1 MRPSGGVCRKLLLSG
16 CCLALRLL
24 LLVAPVRSSVRF
36 ITEPSDIVT
45 TAGKTIRLDC
55 EANFDSVATLPQIR
69 WRIPDGQYFDFIGD
83 TRRSILKN
91 GSLLIKNVFNNDEKD
106 ISEGLEAYQCV
117 AFVDNIGSA
126 VSRIATI
133 TLARLSPFEKQPTD
147 LRLLPGQT
155 AHFSCVI
162 NSQPLPKITWFKDHS
177 PLVIDR
183 TRMTIFPS
191 GALEI
196 DYVQK
201 EDNGAYR
208 CNVTGLDR
216 HRLSDPGVLTIVE
229 NEDTIKRLKA
239 PEFVAK
245 PQPTIALEGSI
256 VTLDC
261 AAVGNPRPQISW
273 LKGGTLID
281 MAYLDSRFS
290 IIGTGGLQITQVN
303 KNDDGNYICR
313 AENHED
319 STDASA
325 TLEVHVKPQFIRK
338 PKDTMVLEKEDII
351 LECEVAGK
359 PPPRVIWLKNGDRI
373 KQDEYLQFVSGTN
386 LKISGLM
393 TMDSGMFQCLAS
405 NPAGNIQSSA
415 FLNVFHA
422 DNLPS
427 SNSST
432 NISTDFINSFSAAE
446 KPKDLKNNL
455 PSSPRALEASLVSSR
470 LATLTWINPLKTNGE
485 ILTYT
490 IFYQEEGS
498 DRERMTN
505 TSQTDITISGLL
517 PDKYYLF
524 RVMAVNEYG
533 IGESSPRLKVM
544 TKAEINL
551 PGQPYNVTAKAV
563 SPTSIYVSWSRPEHG
578 SENLKEYKLFYM
590 KDSTSEEQFIIT
602 KYTERE
608 ISDLSPYTK
617 YKIWV
622 VAYNQNG
629 PGMKSLE
636 VVVLTRPSA
645 PSQPPQNIVVEA
657 ISSTEI
663 NIRWEHPPKSNQN
676 GVITGYKIRYKKP
689 DRKSSGDTITTAGDN
704 LEYQI
709 SGLDKSSTYQVR
721 LWTLNTVGSSPP
733 SEWFTVLT
741 FDKNLREDT
750 VPDAPT
756 NFKVRAFSN
765 SLLIT
770 WSPPKDKSI
779 IVREYT
785 LGWGKGVPDVYKE
798 KINPKIRQYEIKN
811 LEQNADYVLSLAAVN
826 EMGLGPIVYQMITI
840 KEQTI
845 MNTLDESSN
854 PIIPPIGLKT
864 NVISPN
870 AIEVSWTDNSLLD
883 FDSNDEEMRSYL
895 VRYKS
900 SYSPSNARYKY
911 VNTSELSCI
920 INDLKPNTQYEFT
933 VKSIKGQFE
942 SAWSLL
948 VMNNTQEAK
957 PASPPRDLT
966 AVKNDDKP
974 QSLTLNWQPPKF
986 SNGQI
991 IAYLILYTTDDTS
1004 SDNEWITETVDG
1016 ELMSYS
1022 IKGLTPSTNYYFKI
1036 QAKNSVGY
1044 GPFSPTISIK
1054 TLPGSTSYNDGTS
1067 LKDGKSGINN
1077 TTILYIL
1084 IACCLL
1090 LISCIGIGIALLC
1103 CKQNKPLRNR
1113 SKKGYIKG
1121 STGYNAK
1128 GVAQS
1133 PSIKPPDL
1141 WIHHDQ
1147 MELKS
1152 MEKSSQG
1159 SLDTSSGCGQGSSN
1173 TYDGP
1178 DTRVTIHHV
1187 PQTTN
1192 SLEKNNYVSSY
1203 VGNTIIQ
1210 PLLSDEKVPT
1220 LNKRFKPVVLPVDS
1234 FDSIYNDTMAT
1245 LPSQESRSPHP
1256 KSQYATT
1263 TRAHVTVD
1271 LTAGAPENNYIVQ
1284 ATTVP
1289 DKFESIPVS
1298 STTNLQQQ
1306 HTGLVNSSE
1315 KRQQGHPLK
1324 SFSVPAPPPQSAPST
1339 PQQKHIVTVR
1349 PQGSS
1354 SPYKKNIYSAINNS
1368 PSSTSMSSGPKTWK
1382 SPLTGVNQR
1391 DTISEVESLSKIQ
1404 TSYSTEELN
1413 QEMANLEGLMK
1424 DLSAITAS
1432 EFQC

>member
-1 MRPSGGVCRKLLLSG
+1 MRPTGGVCRKLLLSG
-16 CCLALRLL
+16 WCLTLRLL
-24 LLVAPVRSSVRF
+24 LFVAPVRSSVRF

-147 LRLLPGQT
+147 LRLFPGQT

-216 HRLSDPGVLTIVE
+216 HRLSDPGVLTVVE
-229 NEDTIKRLKA
+229 NEDIIKRLKA

-245 PQPTIALEGSI
+245 PQSTIALEGSI

-313 AENHED
+313 VENHED

-359 PPPRVIWLKNGDRI
+359 PPPRVTWLKNGDRI
-373 KQDEYLQFVSGTN
+373 KQDEYLQFVNGTN

-422 DNLPS
+422 
-427 SNSST
+427 
-432 NISTDFINSFSAAE
+432 AE

-455 PSSPRALEASLVSSR
+455 PSSPRALEASFVSSR

-505 TSQTDITISGLL
+505 TSQTEITISGLL
-517 PDKYYLF
+517 PDKHYLF

-563 SPTSIYVSWSRPEHG
+563 SPTSIYVSWSRPEYG

-590 KDSTSEEQFIIT
+590 KDSTSEEQFFIT
-602 KYTERE
+602 KHTDRE

-663 NIRWEHPPKSNQN
+663 NIRWEHPPKSSQN
-676 GVITGYKIRYKKP
+676 GIITGYKIRYKKL
-689 DRKSSGDTITTAGDN
+689 DKKSSGDTITTAGDN

-709 SGLDKSSTYQVR
+709 SGLDKSSTYQIR
-721 LWTLNTVGSSPP
+721 LWTLNTVGFSPP
-733 SEWFTVLT
+733 SEWFTVLP

-826 EMGLGPIVYQMITI
+826 EMGLGPIVYQMATI
-840 KEQTI
+840 REQTI
-845 MNTLDESSN
+845 INTLEESSN

-870 AIEVSWTDNSLLD
+870 AIEVSWTDNSLLE
-883 FDSNDEEMRSYL
+883 FDSNVEDVRLYL
-895 VRYKS
+895 VRYKP
-900 SYSPSNARYKY
+900 SYSPNNARYKY
-911 VNTSELSCI
+911 VNTTELSCI

-933 VKSIKGQFE
+933 VKLIKGQFE

-948 VMNNTQEAK
+948 AMNNTQEAK

-966 AVKNDDKP
+966 AVKNEDKP
-974 QSLTLNWQPPKF
+974 QSITLNWQPPKF

-1004 SDNEWITETVDG
+1004 SDNEWITETVEG

-1022 IKGLTPSTNYYFKI
+1022 IKGLTPSTNYFFKI
-1036 QAKNSVGY
+1036 QAKNSIGY

-1054 TLPGSTSYNDGTS
+1054 TLPGGIPNNDGTS

-1203 VGNTIIQ
+1203 VGNTVIQ
-1210 PLLSDEKVPT
+1210 PLLSDEKVST

-1245 LPSQESRSPHP
+1245 LPSQETRSPHP
-1256 KSQYATT
+1256 KSQYATA

-1284 ATTVP
+1284 ATTIP

-1298 STTNLQQQ
+1298 SAGNPQQQ
-1306 HTGLVNSSE
+1306 HTGLVNSNE

-1382 SPLTGVNQR
+1382 SPLTGLNQR
-1391 DTISEVESLSKIQ
+1391 DPITEVESLSKIQ

>member
-1 MRPSGGVCRKLLLSG
+1 MRPTGGVCRKLLLSG
-16 CCLALRLL
+16 WCLTLRLL
-24 LLVAPVRSSVRF
+24 LFVAPVRSSVRF

-147 LRLLPGQT
+147 LRLFPGQT

-216 HRLSDPGVLTIVE
+216 HRLSDPGVLTVVE
-229 NEDTIKRLKA
+229 NEDIIKRLKA

-245 PQPTIALEGSI
+245 PQSTIALEGSI

-313 AENHED
+313 VENHED

-359 PPPRVIWLKNGDRI
+359 PPPRVTWLKNGDRI
-373 KQDEYLQFVSGTN
+373 KQDEYLQFVNGTN

-432 NISTDFINSFSAAE
+432 NISTDLVNTFSAAE

-455 PSSPRALEASLVSSR
+455 PSSPRALEASFVSSR

-505 TSQTDITISGLL
+505 TSQTEITISGLL
-517 PDKYYLF
+517 PDKHYLF

-563 SPTSIYVSWSRPEHG
+563 SPTSIYVSWSRPEYG

-590 KDSTSEEQFIIT
+590 KDSTSEEQFFIT
-602 KYTERE
+602 KHTDRE

-663 NIRWEHPPKSNQN
+663 NIRWEHPPKSSQN
-676 GVITGYKIRYKKP
+676 GIITGYKIRYKKL
-689 DRKSSGDTITTAGDN
+689 DKKSSGDTITTAGDN

-709 SGLDKSSTYQVR
+709 SGLDKSSTYQIR
-721 LWTLNTVGSSPP
+721 LWTLNTVGFSPP
-733 SEWFTVLT
+733 SEWFTVLP

-826 EMGLGPIVYQMITI
+826 EMGLGPIVYQMATI
-840 KEQTI
+840 REQTI
-845 MNTLDESSN
+845 INTLEESSN

-870 AIEVSWTDNSLLD
+870 AIEVSWTDNSLLE
-883 FDSNDEEMRSYL
+883 FDSNVEDVRLYL
-895 VRYKS
+895 VRYKP
-900 SYSPSNARYKY
+900 SYSPNNARYKY
-911 VNTSELSCI
+911 VNTTELSCI

-933 VKSIKGQFE
+933 VKLIKGQFE

-948 VMNNTQEAK
+948 AMNNTQEAK

-966 AVKNDDKP
+966 AVKNEDKP
-974 QSLTLNWQPPKF
+974 QSITLNWQPPKF

-1004 SDNEWITETVDG
+1004 SDNEWITETVEG

-1022 IKGLTPSTNYYFKI
+1022 IKGLTPSTNYFFKI
-1036 QAKNSVGY
+1036 QAKNSIGY

-1054 TLPGSTSYNDGTS
+1054 TLPGGIPNNDGTS

-1203 VGNTIIQ
+1203 VA
-1210 PLLSDEKVPT
+1210 
-1220 LNKRFKPVVLPVDS
+1220 
-1234 FDSIYNDTMAT
+1234 MAT
-1245 LPSQESRSPHP
+1245 LPSQETRSPHP
-1256 KSQYATT
+1256 KSQYATA

-1284 ATTVP
+1284 ATTIP

-1298 STTNLQQQ
+1298 SAGNPQQQ
-1306 HTGLVNSSE
+1306 HTGLVNSNE

-1368 PSSTSMSSGPKTWK
+1368 PSCTSMSSGPKTWK
-1382 SPLTGVNQR
+1382 SPLTGLNQR
-1391 DTISEVESLSKIQ
+1391 DPITEVESLSKIQ

>member
-1 MRPSGGVCRKLLLSG
+1 M
-16 CCLALRLL
+16 
-24 LLVAPVRSSVRF
+24 
-36 ITEPSDIVT
+36 
-45 TAGKTIRLDC
+45 
-55 EANFDSVATLPQIR
+55 Q
-69 WRIPDGQYFDFIGD
+69 
-83 TRRSILKN
+83 
-91 GSLLIKNVFNNDEKD
+91 
-106 ISEGLEAYQCV
+106 
-117 AFVDNIGSA
+117 
-126 VSRIATI
+126 
-133 TLARLSPFEKQPTD
+133 
-147 LRLLPGQT
+147 
-155 AHFSCVI
+155 
-162 NSQPLPKITWFKDHS
+162 
-177 PLVIDR
+177 
-183 TRMTIFPS
+183 
-191 GALEI
+191 
-196 DYVQK
+196 
-201 EDNGAYR
+201 
-208 CNVTGLDR
+208 
-216 HRLSDPGVLTIVE
+216 
-229 NEDTIKRLKA
+229 
-239 PEFVAK
+239 
-245 PQPTIALEGSI
+245 
-256 VTLDC
+256 
-261 AAVGNPRPQISW
+261 
-273 LKGGTLID
+273 
-281 MAYLDSRFS
+281 
-290 IIGTGGLQITQVN
+290 N
-303 KNDDGNYICR
+303 KN
-313 AENHED
+313 
-319 STDASA
+319 
-325 TLEVHVKPQFIRK
+325 Q
-338 PKDTMVLEKEDII
+338 
-351 LECEVAGK
+351 
-359 PPPRVIWLKNGDRI
+359 
-373 KQDEYLQFVSGTN
+373 TN

-432 NISTDFINSFSAAE
+432 NISTDFVNTFSAAE

-455 PSSPRALEASLVSSR
+455 PSSPRALEASFVSSR

-505 TSQTDITISGLL
+505 TSQTEITITGLL
-517 PDKYYLF
+517 PNKHYLF
-524 RVMAVNEYG
+524 RVMPVNEYG
-533 IGESSPRLKVM
+533 VGESSPRLKVM

-563 SPTSIYVSWSRPEHG
+563 SPTSIYVSWSRPEYG

-590 KDSTSEEQFIIT
+590 KDSTSEEQFFIT
-602 KYTERE
+602 KHTDRE

-663 NIRWEHPPKSNQN
+663 NIRWEHPPKSSQN

-689 DRKSSGDTITTAGDN
+689 DKKSSGDTITTAGDN

-709 SGLDKSSTYQVR
+709 SGLDKSSTYQIR
-721 LWTLNTVGSSPP
+721 LWTLNTVGFSPP

-826 EMGLGPIVYQMITI
+826 EMGLGPIVYQMATI
-840 KEQTI
+840 REQTI
-845 MNTLDESSN
+845 INTLEESSN

-870 AIEVSWTDNSLLD
+870 AIEVSWTDNSLLE
-883 FDSNDEEMRSYL
+883 FDSNADDVRLYL
-895 VRYKS
+895 VRYKP
-900 SYSPSNARYKY
+900 SYSPNNARYKY
-911 VNTSELSCI
+911 VNTTELSCI

-933 VKSIKGQFE
+933 VKLIKGQLE

-948 VMNNTQEAK
+948 AMNNTQEAK

-966 AVKNDDKP
+966 AVKNEDKP
-974 QSLTLNWQPPKF
+974 QSITLNWQPPKF

-1004 SDNEWITETVDG
+1004 SDTEWITETVEG

-1022 IKGLTPSTNYYFKI
+1022 IKGLTPSTNYFFKI

-1054 TLPGSTSYNDGTS
+1054 TLPGGIPNNDGTS

-1203 VGNTIIQ
+1203 VGNTVIQ
-1210 PLLSDEKVPT
+1210 PLLSDEKVST
-1220 LNKRFKPVVLPVDS
+1220 LNKRFKPVDS
-1234 FDSIYNDTMAT
+1234 LDSIYNDTMAT
-1245 LPSQESRSPHP
+1245 LPSQETRSPHP
-1256 KSQYATT
+1256 KSQYATA

-1298 STTNLQQQ
+1298 SAANLQQQ

-1324 SFSVPAPPPQSAPST
+1324 SFSVPAPPPQSTPST

-1368 PSSTSMSSGPKTWK
+1368 PSSASMSGSGPKTWK
-1382 SPLTGVNQR
+1382 SPLTGLNQR
-1391 DTISEVESLSKIQ
+1391 DPITEVESLSKIQ

>member
-1 MRPSGGVCRKLLLSG
+1 MRPSGGICRKLLLSG
-16 CCLALRLL
+16 YCLALRLL
-24 LLVAPVRSSVRF
+24 LLVASVRSSVRF
-36 ITEPSDIVT
+36 ITEPSDIIT

-83 TRRSILKN
+83 TKRSILKN

-147 LRLLPGQT
+147 LKLLPGQT
-155 AHFSCVI
+155 AYFSCVI

-229 NEDTIKRLKA
+229 NEDVIKRLKA

-245 PQPTIALEGSI
+245 PQSTIALEGSI

-303 KNDDGNYICR
+303 KNDDGNYVCR

-325 TLEVHVKPQFIRK
+325 TLEVHIKPQFIRK

-422 DNLPS
+422 ENLPS

-432 NISTDFINSFSAAE
+432 NISTDFVNSFSAAE

-455 PSSPRALEASLVSSR
+455 PSSPRALEASFVSSR

-517 PDKYYLF
+517 PDKHYLF

-533 IGESSPRLKVM
+533 IGDSSPRLKVM

-590 KDSTSEEQFIIT
+590 KDSTSEEQFFIT
-602 KYTERE
+602 KHTDRE

-636 VVVLTRPSA
+636 VVVLTKPSA

-657 ISSTEI
+657 ISATEI
-663 NIRWEHPPKSNQN
+663 NIRWEHPPKSSQN

-709 SGLDKSSTYQVR
+709 SNLDKSSTYQVR

-733 SEWFTVLT
+733 SEWFTILT

-826 EMGLGPIVYQMITI
+826 DMGLGPIVYQMATI
-840 KEQTI
+840 REQSI
-845 MNTLDESSN
+845 INTLEESSN
-854 PIIPPIGLKT
+854 PVIPPIGLKT

-870 AIEVSWTDNSLLD
+870 AIEVSWTDNSLLE
-883 FDSNDEEMRSYL
+883 FDSNVDDVHLYL

-900 SYSPSNARYKY
+900 SYSPNNSRYKY
-911 VNTSELSCI
+911 VNTTELSCI

-948 VMNNTQEAK
+948 VMNSTQEAK

-974 QSLTLNWQPPKF
+974 QSITLNWQPPKF

-1004 SDNEWITETVDG
+1004 SDNEWITEAVEGD
-1016 ELMSYS
+1016 LMSYS
-1022 IKGLTPSTNYYFKI
+1022 VKGLTPNTNYFFKI
-1036 QAKNSVGY
+1036 QAKNSIGY
-1044 GPFSPTISIK
+1044 GPFSPTINIK
-1054 TLPGSTSYNDGTS
+1054 TLPGGTPYNDGTS

-1203 VGNTIIQ
+1203 VA
-1210 PLLSDEKVPT
+1210 
-1220 LNKRFKPVVLPVDS
+1220 
-1234 FDSIYNDTMAT
+1234 MAT

-1271 LTAGAPENNYIVQ
+1271 LTAGVPENNYIVQ

-1298 STTNLQQQ
+1298 SAANLQQQQ

-1391 DTISEVESLSKIQ
+1391 DTITEVESLSKIQ

>member
-1 MRPSGGVCRKLLLSG
+1 MRPTGGVCRKLLLSG
-16 CCLALRLL
+16 WCLTLRLL
-24 LLVAPVRSSVRF
+24 LFVAPVRSSVRF

-147 LRLLPGQT
+147 LRLFPGQT

-216 HRLSDPGVLTIVE
+216 HRLSDPGVLTVVE
-229 NEDTIKRLKA
+229 NEDIIKRLKA

-245 PQPTIALEGSI
+245 PQSTIALEGSI

-313 AENHED
+313 VENHED

-359 PPPRVIWLKNGDRI
+359 PPPRVTWLKNGDRI
-373 KQDEYLQFVSGTN
+373 KQDEYLQFVNGTN

-422 DNLPS
+422 
-427 SNSST
+427 
-432 NISTDFINSFSAAE
+432 AE

-455 PSSPRALEASLVSSR
+455 PSSPRALEASFVSSR

-505 TSQTDITISGLL
+505 TSQTEITISGLL
-517 PDKYYLF
+517 PDKHYLF

-563 SPTSIYVSWSRPEHG
+563 SPTSIYVSWSRPEYG

-590 KDSTSEEQFIIT
+590 KDSTSEEQFFIT
-602 KYTERE
+602 KHTDRE

-663 NIRWEHPPKSNQN
+663 NIRWEHPPKSSQN
-676 GVITGYKIRYKKP
+676 GIITGYKIRYKKL
-689 DRKSSGDTITTAGDN
+689 DKKSSGDTITTAGDN

-709 SGLDKSSTYQVR
+709 SGLDKSSTYQIR
-721 LWTLNTVGSSPP
+721 LWTLNTVGFSPP
-733 SEWFTVLT
+733 SEWFTVLP

-826 EMGLGPIVYQMITI
+826 EMGLGPIVYQMATI
-840 KEQTI
+840 REQTI
-845 MNTLDESSN
+845 INTLEESSN

-870 AIEVSWTDNSLLD
+870 AIEVSWTDNSLLE
-883 FDSNDEEMRSYL
+883 FDSNVEDVRLYL
-895 VRYKS
+895 VRYKP
-900 SYSPSNARYKY
+900 SYSPNNARYKY
-911 VNTSELSCI
+911 VNTTELSCI

-933 VKSIKGQFE
+933 VKLIKGQFE

-948 VMNNTQEAK
+948 AMNNTQEAK

-966 AVKNDDKP
+966 AVKNEDKP
-974 QSLTLNWQPPKF
+974 QSITLNWQPPKF

-1004 SDNEWITETVDG
+1004 SDNEWITETVEG

-1022 IKGLTPSTNYYFKI
+1022 IKGLTPSTNYFFKI
-1036 QAKNSVGY
+1036 QAKNSIGY

-1054 TLPGSTSYNDGTS
+1054 TLPGGIPNNDGTS

-1203 VGNTIIQ
+1203 VA
-1210 PLLSDEKVPT
+1210 
-1220 LNKRFKPVVLPVDS
+1220 
-1234 FDSIYNDTMAT
+1234 MAT
-1245 LPSQESRSPHP
+1245 LPSQETRSPHP
-1256 KSQYATT
+1256 KSQYATA

-1284 ATTVP
+1284 ATTIP

-1298 STTNLQQQ
+1298 SAGNPQQQ
-1306 HTGLVNSSE
+1306 HTGLVNSNE

-1368 PSSTSMSSGPKTWK
+1368 PSCTSMSSGPKTWK
-1382 SPLTGVNQR
+1382 SPLTGLNQR
-1391 DTISEVESLSKIQ
+1391 DPITEVESLSKIQ

>member
-1 MRPSGGVCRKLLLSG
+1 MRPTGGVCRKLLLSG
-16 CCLALRLL
+16 WCLTLRLL
-24 LLVAPVRSSVRF
+24 LFVAPVRSSVRF

-147 LRLLPGQT
+147 LRLFPGQT

-216 HRLSDPGVLTIVE
+216 HRLSDPGVLTVVE
-229 NEDTIKRLKA
+229 NEDIIKRLKA

-245 PQPTIALEGSI
+245 PQSTIALEGSI

-313 AENHED
+313 VENHED

-359 PPPRVIWLKNGDRI
+359 PPPRVTWLKNGDRI
-373 KQDEYLQFVSGTN
+373 KQDEYLQFVNGTN

-432 NISTDFINSFSAAE
+432 NISTDLVNTFSAAE

-455 PSSPRALEASLVSSR
+455 PSSPRALEASFVSSR

-505 TSQTDITISGLL
+505 TSQTEITISGLL
-517 PDKYYLF
+517 PDKHYLF

-563 SPTSIYVSWSRPEHG
+563 SPTSIYVSWSRPEYG

-590 KDSTSEEQFIIT
+590 KDSTSEEQFFIT
-602 KYTERE
+602 KHTDRE

-663 NIRWEHPPKSNQN
+663 NIRWEHPPKSSQN
-676 GVITGYKIRYKKP
+676 GIITGYKIRYKKL
-689 DRKSSGDTITTAGDN
+689 DKKSSGDTITTAGDN

-709 SGLDKSSTYQVR
+709 SGLDKSSTYQIR
-721 LWTLNTVGSSPP
+721 LWTLNTVGFSPP
-733 SEWFTVLT
+733 SEWFTVLP

-826 EMGLGPIVYQMITI
+826 EMGLGPIVYQMATI
-840 KEQTI
+840 REQTI
-845 MNTLDESSN
+845 INTLEESSN

-870 AIEVSWTDNSLLD
+870 AIEVSWTDNSLLE
-883 FDSNDEEMRSYL
+883 FDSNVEDVRLYL
-895 VRYKS
+895 VRYKP
-900 SYSPSNARYKY
+900 SYSPNNARYKY
-911 VNTSELSCI
+911 VNTTELSCI

-933 VKSIKGQFE
+933 VKLIKGQFE

-948 VMNNTQEAK
+948 AMNNTQEAK

-966 AVKNDDKP
+966 AVKNEDKP
-974 QSLTLNWQPPKF
+974 QSITLNWQPPKF

-1004 SDNEWITETVDG
+1004 SDNEWITETVEG

-1022 IKGLTPSTNYYFKI
+1022 IKGLTPSTNYFFKI
-1036 QAKNSVGY
+1036 QAKNSIGY

-1054 TLPGSTSYNDGTS
+1054 TLPGGIPNNDGTS

-1203 VGNTIIQ
+1203 VA
-1210 PLLSDEKVPT
+1210 
-1220 LNKRFKPVVLPVDS
+1220 
-1234 FDSIYNDTMAT
+1234 MAT
-1245 LPSQESRSPHP
+1245 LPSQETRSPHP
-1256 KSQYATT
+1256 KSQYATA

-1284 ATTVP
+1284 ATTIP

-1298 STTNLQQQ
+1298 SAGNPQQQ
-1306 HTGLVNSSE
+1306 HTGLVNSNE

-1382 SPLTGVNQR
+1382 SPLTGLNQR
-1391 DTISEVESLSKIQ
+1391 DPITEVESLSKIQ

>member
-1 MRPSGGVCRKLLLSG
+1 MRPTGGVCRKLLLSG
-16 CCLALRLL
+16 WCLTLRLL
-24 LLVAPVRSSVRF
+24 LFVAPVRSSVRF

-147 LRLLPGQT
+147 LRLFPGQT

-216 HRLSDPGVLTIVE
+216 HRLSDPGVLTVVE
-229 NEDTIKRLKA
+229 NEDIIKRLKA

-245 PQPTIALEGSI
+245 PQSTIALEGSI

-313 AENHED
+313 VENHED

-359 PPPRVIWLKNGDRI
+359 PPPRVTWLKNGDRI
-373 KQDEYLQFVSGTN
+373 KQDEYLQFVNGTN

-422 DNLPS
+422 
-427 SNSST
+427 
-432 NISTDFINSFSAAE
+432 AE

-455 PSSPRALEASLVSSR
+455 PSSPRALEASFVSSR

-505 TSQTDITISGLL
+505 TSQTEITISGLL
-517 PDKYYLF
+517 PDKHYLF

-563 SPTSIYVSWSRPEHG
+563 SPTSIYVSWSRPEYG

-590 KDSTSEEQFIIT
+590 KDSTSEEQFFIT
-602 KYTERE
+602 KHTDRE

-663 NIRWEHPPKSNQN
+663 NIRWEHPPKSSQN
-676 GVITGYKIRYKKP
+676 GIITGYKIRYKKL
-689 DRKSSGDTITTAGDN
+689 DKKSSGDTITTAGDN

-709 SGLDKSSTYQVR
+709 SGLDKSSTYQIR
-721 LWTLNTVGSSPP
+721 LWTLNTVGFSPP
-733 SEWFTVLT
+733 SEWFTVLP

-826 EMGLGPIVYQMITI
+826 EMGLGPIVYQMATI
-840 KEQTI
+840 REQTI
-845 MNTLDESSN
+845 INTLEESSN

-870 AIEVSWTDNSLLD
+870 AIEVSWTDNSLLE
-883 FDSNDEEMRSYL
+883 FDSNVEDVRLYL
-895 VRYKS
+895 VRYKP
-900 SYSPSNARYKY
+900 SYSPNNARYKY
-911 VNTSELSCI
+911 VNTTELSCI

-933 VKSIKGQFE
+933 VKLIKGQFE

-948 VMNNTQEAK
+948 AMNNTQEAK

-966 AVKNDDKP
+966 AVKNEDKP
-974 QSLTLNWQPPKF
+974 QSITLNWQPPKF

-1004 SDNEWITETVDG
+1004 SDNEWITETVEG

-1022 IKGLTPSTNYYFKI
+1022 IKGLTPSTNYFFKI
-1036 QAKNSVGY
+1036 QAKNSIGY

-1054 TLPGSTSYNDGTS
+1054 TLPGGIPNNDGTS

-1203 VGNTIIQ
+1203 VGNTVIQ
-1210 PLLSDEKVPT
+1210 PLLSDEKVST

-1245 LPSQESRSPHP
+1245 LPSQETRSPHP
-1256 KSQYATT
+1256 KSQYATA

-1284 ATTVP
+1284 ATTIP

-1298 STTNLQQQ
+1298 SAGNPQQQ
-1306 HTGLVNSSE
+1306 HTGLVNSNE

-1368 PSSTSMSSGPKTWK
+1368 PSCTSMSSGPKTWK
-1382 SPLTGVNQR
+1382 SPLTGLNQR
-1391 DTISEVESLSKIQ
+1391 DPITEVESLSKIQ

>member
-1 MRPSGGVCRKLLLSG
+1 MRPSGGVRRKLLLSG

-422 DNLPS
+422 
-427 SNSST
+427 
-432 NISTDFINSFSAAE
+432 AE

-590 KDSTSEEQFIIT
+590 KDSTSEEQFFIT
-602 KYTERE
+602 KHTDRE

-826 EMGLGPIVYQMITI
+826 EMGLGPIVYQMATI
-840 KEQTI
+840 REQTI

-895 VRYKS
+895 IRYKS
-900 SYSPSNARYKY
+900 SYSPNNARYKY

-966 AVKNDDKP
+966 VVKNDDKP

-1022 IKGLTPSTNYYFKI
+1022 IKGLTPTTNYYFKI

-1054 TLPGSTSYNDGTS
+1054 TLPGGTSYNDGTS

-1210 PLLSDEKVPT
+1210 PLLSDEKVST